1 VILVAGAAAVVR
13 VVGRTADSSSRSE
26 QTRPAQRPTLAPY
39 AQNPLAVKGS
49 GFRPHERVRVSVK
62 GVATPE
68 TLSLRASSKGT
79 FSVAFRHVNGCDSIT
94 VTASGSKGS
103 RASFNLSQI
112 VCIEP

>member
-1 VILVAGAAAVVR
+1 MT
-13 VVGRTADSSSRSE
+13 VVGRTADSPSRSE
-26 QTRPAQRPTLAPY
+26 HPRPAQPTIAPY

-49 GFRPHERVRVSVK
+49 GFRPRERVRVSVK
-62 GVATPE
+62 GVATPK
-68 TLSLRASSKGT
+68 TLSLRASPKGT
-79 FSVAFRHVNGCDSIT
+79 FSVAFRNVSGCDSIT